1 MLSALPRIAL
11 SLLPVLAFALA
22 LYWLDSFR
30 LVAPRALATAL
41 LAGVAAALAC
51 LVLDHCLGGWLN
63 ADPLLFRRYLA
74 PVLEEAAKAA
84 YVILLLRRRRL
95 GFAVDAAITGFAVGT
110 GFALVENIDYLRLL
124 GPASPMIWIIRG
136 FGTAV
141 MHGAVTAIF
150 AIMAKSRAERSGR
163 AGMAAV
169 LPGLVAAMALHSL
182 YNHVFLNPVLATMA
196 IVVAFPALIAVTFER
211 SEHALRQW
219 MEAGFAGD
227 TELLAMLNSGTFLQ
241 SPSGRYLRSLS
252 ERLPGEVLA
261 DMLCYLRN
269 YVELAIRAKAVLL
282 ARENGIYL
290 PNDGGT
296 AERFAELRFLERTI
310 GPIGRRLLSPLM
322 HTSPRDLWQIHML
335 QGGHS
340 PRPEA

>member
-1 MLSALPRIAL
+1 MAAALPRIAL
-11 SLLPVLAFALA
+11 SLAPVLAFALA
-22 LYWLDSFR
+22 LYFLDSFR
-30 LVAPRALATAL
+30 LVAPRSLARAL

-51 LVLDHCLGGWLN
+51 LALN
-63 ADPLLFRRYLA
+63 PLLGAWLGAGPLFLRRYLA
-74 PVLEEAAKAA
+74 PLVEESAKAA
-84 YVILLLRRRRL
+84 YIIVLLRGRRL

-110 GFALVENIDYLRLL
+110 GFALVENIEYLRAL

-141 MHGAVTAIF
+141 MHGAVTAIM
-150 AIMAKSRAERSGR
+150 AIMAKSRAERRGR
-163 AGMAAV
+163 FGIASV
-169 LPGLVAAMALHSL
+169 LPGLAVAIFLHSL
-182 YNHVFLNPVLATMA
+182 YNHVFLNPVLATLA
-196 IVVAFPALIAVTFER
+196 IVAGFPLLIAVTFER
-211 SEHALRQW
+211 SEHSLRQW

-227 TELLAMLNSGTFLQ
+227 TDLLAMLNSGTFLR
-241 SPSGRYLRSLS
+241 SPSGRYLESLK

-282 ARENGIYL
+282 ARENGIDL
-290 PNDGGT
+290 PNDSGT
-296 AERFAELRFLERTI
+296 AERFAELRFLERAI

-335 QGGHS
+335 KDSRS
-340 PRPEA
+340 PRPGA